1 MSQTAPEPT
10 TDGRTASATTST
22 ARSAPDG
29 SASGSAAVSRWRRIA
44 VIVIVASFSITALVG
59 IISLLVGSLGD
70 VQWRILGTTSLV
82 GTFSVLALC
91 HLAVVA
97 GAYRWIAAAGL
108 LVSALAL
115 LIGLGMIWAPDDWM
129 FRSTFGWQSFGIT
142 AVLAV
147 SAAHAN
153 LLLILGRRRRPL
165 VRIGLWVTIGLIAL
179 LAALLVL
186 EIATEWG
193 ISSDGF
199 TRLIGTVAIL
209 DVLGTVV
216 VPVLAIFLRDDA
228 DEAAAPEAADSTEGA
243 VVPVSPVTAE
253 RLDALR
259 AGRGVSRE
267 RLIEELVAA
276 ADDARRSIS

>member
-1 MSQTAPEPT
+1 MSPTAPESGA
-10 TDGRTASATTST
+10 DSSAV
-22 ARSAPDG
+22 
-29 SASGSAAVSRWRRIA
+29 VSRWRRIA
-44 VIVIVASFSITALVG
+44 VIIIVVSFSITALVG
-59 IISLLVGSLGD
+59 IVSLLVGNLGD
-70 VQWRILGTTSLV
+70 LQWRILGTTSIV

-108 LVSALAL
+108 AVSGVAL

-129 FRSTFGWQSFGIT
+129 FRSTLGWQSLGIT

-147 SAAHAN
+147 STAHAN
-153 LLLILGRRRRPL
+153 LLLILGRRRRPV

-179 LAALLVL
+179 LATLLVL

-216 VPVLAIFLRDDA
+216 VPVLAIFLHDDA
-228 DEAAAPEAADSTEGA
+228 VSAVAPDAPSESA
-243 VVPVSPVTAE
+243 VVQVSPATAD

-259 AGRGVSRE
+259 AGRGISRE
-267 RLIEELVAA
+267 RLVEELVAA
-276 ADDARRSIS
+276 ADEARRSIT

>member
-1 MSQTAPEPT
+1 M
-10 TDGRTASATTST
+10 
-22 ARSAPDG
+22 
-29 SASGSAAVSRWRRIA
+29 
-44 VIVIVASFSITALVG
+44 ASFSITALVG
-59 IISLLVGSLGD
+59 IVSLLVGSLGD
-70 VQWRILGTTSLV
+70 VQWRILSTTSLV

-115 LIGLGMIWAPDDWM
+115 LIGLGMIWAPDDWV

-228 DEAAAPEAADSTEGA
+228 DEAPTPDAADSTVGA
-243 VVPVSPVTAE
+243 VVPVSPC
-253 RLDALR
+253 DGR
-259 AGRGVSRE
+259 ATRRPARGTWSQP
-267 RLIEELVAA
+267 
-276 ADDARRSIS
+276 

>member
-1 MSQTAPEPT
+1 MSQTAPEPSPG
-10 TDGRTASATTST
+10 DTASP
-22 ARSAPDG
+22 SAPAVRSEPDG
-29 SASGSAAVSRWRRIA
+29 TASGSATVSRWRRIA
-44 VIVIVASFSITALVG
+44 VIAIVVSFSITALVG
-59 IISLLVGSLGD
+59 ILSLLVGSLGD
-70 VQWRILGTTSLV
+70 VQWRILSTTSLV

-115 LIGLGMIWAPDDWM
+115 LIGLGMIWAPDDWG
-129 FRSTFGWQSFGIT
+129 FRSTLGWQSFGIT
-142 AVLAV
+142 AILAV

-153 LLLILGRRRRPL
+153 LLLILGRRRRAV

-179 LAALLVL
+179 LATLLVL

-216 VPVLAIFLRDDA
+216 VPVLAIFLRDDPA
-228 DEAAAPEAADSTEGA
+228 SVGTPDASGTSGSAA
-243 VVPVSPVTAE
+243 VPVSPVTAE

-259 AGRGVSRE
+259 AGRGISRE

-276 ADDARRSIS
+276 ADGARRSIG

>member
-91 HLAVVA
+91 HLAIVA

-243 VVPVSPVTAE
+243 VVPVSSVTAA